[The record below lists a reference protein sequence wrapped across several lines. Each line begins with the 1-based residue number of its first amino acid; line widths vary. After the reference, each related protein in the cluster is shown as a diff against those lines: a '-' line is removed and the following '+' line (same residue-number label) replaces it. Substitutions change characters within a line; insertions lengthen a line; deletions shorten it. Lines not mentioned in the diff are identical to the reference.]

1 MIYALQYV
9 SKRGIIAVQI
19 ELREKIMNYQV
30 GQEVWVKCTGTDTW
44 GCGVVTGV
52 TAKRVRV
59 YNEVR
64 DLEGLYA
71 PQNVEVK

>member
-1 MIYALQYV
+1 
-9 SKRGIIAVQI
+9 
-19 ELREKIMNYQV
+19 MNYQV
-30 GQEVWVKCTGTDTW
+30 GQEVWVKCVGSDAW
-44 GCGVVTGV
+44 VCGVVTGV